1 VRRGVGAHE
10 RTWDVGGSG
19 GATKRTD
26 GRCRFDDINGR
37 RRFMEGRTRGGS
49 LPLRALIGSIDY
61 KFYYFGF
68 LLSFLNIIYTYT
80 KNCLFNSSNINIL
93 RINCKLLN

>member
-1 VRRGVGAHE
+1 VRLGLQGGRASA
-10 RTWDVGGSG
+10 DVGGSG

-26 GRCRFDDINGR
+26 GRCRFDDIDGR

-61 KFYYFGF
+61 LFYIE
-68 LLSFLNIIYTYT
+68 LLLYSKVVTFDPVP
-80 KNCLFNSSNINIL
+80 
-93 RINCKLLN
+93 

>member
-1 VRRGVGAHE
+1 VRGGGGAHE

-26 GRCRFDDINGR
+26 GRCRFDDIDGR

-49 LPLRALIGSIDY
+49 LPLRALIDSIDWI
-61 KFYYFGF
+61 
-68 LLSFLNIIYTYT
+68 SCND
-80 KNCLFNSSNINIL
+80 S
-93 RINCKLLN
+93 